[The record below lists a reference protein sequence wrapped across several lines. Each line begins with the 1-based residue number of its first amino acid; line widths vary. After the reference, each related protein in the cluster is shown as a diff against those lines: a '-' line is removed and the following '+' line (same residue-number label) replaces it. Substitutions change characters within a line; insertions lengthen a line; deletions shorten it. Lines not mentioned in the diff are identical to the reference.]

1 MKSQKGRILWQGRNL
16 LDLSDEE
23 MRAAR
28 RDMQIIFQDP
38 IASLDPRMTV
48 GDIIAEPLTVF
59 EPKLSKAERTERVR
73 EIMTAV
79 GLVPEMI
86 NRYPH
91 EFSGGQA
98 QRIGIA
104 RAVVTK
110 PKLIICD
117 EPVSALD
124 VSIQGQVITLLRKL
138 RKEFGLTLIF
148 ISHDLSVVRLISDD
162 VLVLYLGRVVEAKRL
177 RHRLRSS
184 GPPLYAGALLRRA
197 HPGSEACAPANPHPP
212 AG

>member
-1 MKSQKGRILWQGRNL
+1 MADRSLLRVENLTTQFELPAKGLFKPPVFLTAVNNVSFDLSEGRTLGVVGESGCGKSTLGRSILRLLKSQKGRILWQGRNL

-59 EPKLSKAERTERVR
+59 EPKLSRAERTERVR

-86 NRYPH
+86 
-91 EFSGGQA
+91 
-98 QRIGIA
+98 
-104 RAVVTK
+104 
-110 PKLIICD
+110 
-117 EPVSALD
+117 
-124 VSIQGQVITLLRKL
+124 
-138 RKEFGLTLIF
+138 
-148 ISHDLSVVRLISDD
+148 
-162 VLVLYLGRVVEAKRL
+162 
-177 RHRLRSS
+177 
-184 GPPLYAGALLRRA
+184 
-197 HPGSEACAPANPHPP
+197 
-212 AG
+212 